1 MKDLAGLMFTHVY
14 LFSGLHL
21 IHLSSNILFFSASDD
36 DRLPL
41 PSQVHALEHSGGAEA
56 AATIAGDDM
65 LPIFTFVLCRAR
77 LAVPVATCALLW
89 GLGDPASLAGESGYY
104 LTVFSAALQF
114 VKGMRPA
121 SPRKR
126 RGVGGGS
133 GGNEEEDDDGSSDSE
148 SDAI

>member
-1 MKDLAGLMFTHVY
+1 MPIY
-14 LFSGLHL
+14 SLHL
-21 IHLSSNILFFSASDD
+21 INLSSNIFFAASDD
-36 DRLPL
+36 DRPPS
-41 PSQVHALEHSGGAEA
+41 PSQVHALEHSGGPEA

-77 LAVPVATCALLW
+77 LAAPVATCALLW
-89 GLGDPASLAGESGYY
+89 GLGDPAALAGESGYY

-126 RGVGGGS
+126 RGVGDGS
-133 GGNEEEDDDGSSDSE
+133 GGYEEDDDDGSSE
-148 SDAI
+148 SDSDAV